1 MHATS
6 NGNGRRRV
14 RKVFVVSALLAV
26 PLWFIAWRVVVQGE
40 SPTADLRGYRCAS
53 GFMESLRRR
62 DYEGLLTYML
72 NADQARFAGRAGILR
87 YELPELS
94 SYSLREIHV
103 MPGAKTQGYV
113 EFRFSPTWR
122 GGDRVWLGLGDE
134 AGRCIVVFP
143 DYPEN
148 GGSGRRRPTGR

>member
-6 NGNGRRRV
+6 NRSGRRPV
-14 RKVFVVSALLAV
+14 RKLFVVSALVAI
-26 PLWFIAWRVVVQGE
+26 PLWFVAWRVVVQGE
-40 SPTADLRGYRCAS
+40 SPTADFRAYRCAS

-62 DYEGLLTYML
+62 DYEGLLKYMPK
-72 NADQARFAGRAGILR
+72 ADQARFAGRADILR
-87 YELPELS
+87 YDLPEVS
-94 SYSLREIHV
+94 SYSLRGIRV
-103 MPGAKTQGYV
+103 MPGSKTQGYV

-122 GGDRVWLGLGDE
+122 GGDRVWVGLGDE

-148 GGSGRRRPTGR
+148 GHSGLRHPTGR